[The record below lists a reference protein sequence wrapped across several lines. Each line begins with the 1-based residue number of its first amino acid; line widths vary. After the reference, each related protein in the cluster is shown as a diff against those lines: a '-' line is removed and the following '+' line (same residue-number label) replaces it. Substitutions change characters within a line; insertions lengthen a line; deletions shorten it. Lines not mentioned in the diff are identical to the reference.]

1 MKNQTNRIERTVVWF
16 TLLAT
21 VGIVAVH
28 LFSAVARRYLPEAPF
43 SVWGVTIGT
52 IVFAAVIARFTYGV
66 LPAWLDGT
74 AKQHPVKATLFAL
87 LALLTVVQASRITA
101 NRLNPENRV
110 TILTG
115 NEFWTAHECG
125 TAYFHAC
132 ELNDH
137 GEENLYHADHYP
149 SLNRELEAQT
159 KFEGMEV
166 GDAYQYPPQFLLLP
180 KTILLFTDHY
190 PTIRYVWFAL
200 QFLGIAAVF
209 LLLARWVNGTAG
221 RWMAMLAPLVILSP
235 AALYV
240 YQYTQ
245 FHFAAIVMAVAG
257 MVAFEKNKN
266 ALGGAL
272 LAFAIIGKIFPG
284 FLVILLLA
292 EKRWKPVAWTFGF
305 GVAYTV
311 AALAILGLSPFSA
324 FFSYHLPR
332 LQSFSAFAFLDIWP
346 EFRLELITANLSPY
360 GQIMRL
366 GEMGVAGMTPGLASA
381 FNSLFTIVLIGA
393 IIYAARR
400 LVSRKHRAIVW
411 LGILGL
417 ASMSSP
423 AAWGDYIPLPA
434 MWMLTIFAADA
445 AKNRSSAI
453 THGVCWIFFYF
464 LLGTV
469 PLGSFPAPAITY
481 TLASIS
487 FFLLIGLQSWAVVR
501 KQTVPSEAMTPSLTT
516 GEATA

>member
-1 MKNQTNRIERTVVWF
+1 MKARIKNIERTTVWF
-16 TLLAT
+16 TLLGT

-28 LFSAVARRYLPEAPF
+28 LFSSIACRYLSGTPCPTDWITRGTLIAAAII
-43 SVWGVTIGT
+43 SVRTSSVM
-52 IVFAAVIARFTYGV
+52 
-66 LPAWLDGT
+66 PAWLDGS
-74 AKQHPVKATLFAL
+74 AKRYPIRAGLFAL
-87 LALLTVVQASRITA
+87 LAVLSMVQTTRITA
-101 NRLNPENRV
+101 NRLNPENRMV
-110 TILTG
+110 ILTG

-137 GEENLYHADHYP
+137 GEENLYHAGHYP
-149 SLNRELEAQT
+149 ALNRDLEAQT
-159 KFEGMEV
+159 QFEGMEV

-209 LLLARWVNGTAG
+209 LLLAHWVGGTAG

-257 MVAFEKNKN
+257 MLAFEKNKN

-292 EKRWKPVAWTFGF
+292 ERRWKPLAWTAGF

-311 AALAILGLSPFSA
+311 AALAVLGLAPFSA

-346 EFRLELITANLSPY
+346 EYRLELITANLSPY

-366 GEMGVAGMTPGLASA
+366 GEMGLRGMTDSVASA
-381 FNSLFTIVLIGA
+381 SNSLFMIALIMGIVFAG
-393 IIYAARR
+393 RR
-400 LVSRKHRAIVW
+400 MMTKERRAQIW

-417 ASMSSP
+417 ASMGSP
-423 AAWGDYIPLPA
+423 AAWGDYITLPA
-434 MWMLTIFAADA
+434 LWILTIVTVEAV
-445 AKNRSSAI
+445 KNRRVAI
-453 THGVCWIFFYF
+453 ATGTCWIFFYF
-464 LLGTV
+464 LLGAV
-469 PLGSFPAPAITY
+469 PLGSFPAPMITY
-481 TLASIS
+481 ALASIS
-487 FFLLIGLQSWAVVR
+487 FILLVVLQGWAVVR
-501 KQTVPSEAMTPSLTT
+501 KEKVIETENIELIASEVIA
-516 GEATA
+516 